1 MEIVGC
7 HVSRVNTKMSRRL
20 LNDVLYTRRIK
31 HILFVTHEDV
41 LNKIFRGSL
50 EDVH

>member
-31 HILFVTHEDV
+31 HIVTHEDV
-41 LNKIFRGSL
+41 LNKIFRGRL